1 MKNGVTIYHNPRC
14 GKSRD
19 TLAILEKKG
28 AEPQIVEYLKAPP
41 AKEELRG
48 ILKKLGMKAEQIV
61 RKGEDAYKQKFAG
74 KTLSEDQWLDALA
87 KNPIL
92 IERPIVVKG
101 GKAVIG
107 RPPENV
113 LALLGAGC

>member
-1 MKNGVTIYHNPRC
+1 MKSAYTIYHNPRC

-19 TLAILEKKG
+19 TLSILRDKG
-28 AEPQIVEYLKAPP
+28 IEPEIVEYLKVPP
-41 AKEELRG
+41 SKEELRG
-48 ILKKLGMKAEQIV
+48 ILKKLGMKPEQIV
-61 RKGEDAYKQKFAG
+61 RKGEDVYKQKFAG
-74 KTLSEDQWLDALA
+74 KTLKDDQWLDALA

-101 GKAVIG
+101 SQAVIG

-113 LALLGAGC
+113 LALLASKP